1 MWLSKVGAK
10 MLGLRSTIFIIS
22 LGMMFAGGVH
32 AEDVLGVADKLVQQ
46 RLKYI
51 YGSEDLAK
59 GGLDCSGFVQIV
71 FRAASGV
78 DLPNEADKQLAF
90 LREHGEVWDSTSGWT
105 PLTLQPGDLIFF
117 AGPYELPRSSLIS
130 HVMIYCG
137 HNIMVGAQGHG
148 RRIDGLFSGV
158 GYYPFP
164 LREPKGIWGESG
176 ERFVGNRR
184 VFAYGRLKGL
194 MIGTLPEA
202 IAKHGAPVSAPATAQ
217 TSVLVSISPFD

>member
-1 MWLSKVGAK
+1 MR
-10 MLGLRSTIFIIS
+10 GLRSTIFGLS
-22 LGMMFAGGVH
+22 LGIMLTPGLH

-46 RLKYI
+46 HLTYL
-51 YGSEDLAK
+51 YGSENLAR

-71 FRAASGV
+71 FREAGGV

-105 PLTLQPGDLIFF
+105 VATLQPGDLIFF

-148 RRIDGLFSGV
+148 RRIDGLISGV

-164 LREPKGIWGESG
+164 IREPKGIWGESG

-184 VFAYGRLKGL
+184 VFAYGRLKGPA
-194 MIGTLPEA
+194 IGALPEA
-202 IAKHGAPVSAPATAQ
+202 IAKQGAPVAAQ
-217 TSVLVSISPFD
+217 TSALASISPFD